1 MTTINSL
8 VSLFF
13 FIFFVLVSIS
23 APDTITAADFFEK
36 PAKAKYSAS
45 AILKP
50 EMVRGKFHKVNN
62 RVTYDGFLYH
72 FTVQSVFGPFELT
85 SITSLAILI
94 HELEAIAAMRQVET
108 SDTFK
113 KAMQKSGE
121 NTATGI
127 KNLVNDPE
135 GAIRGAGHG
144 ISSLFSRVTETV
156 GRRELTETEDSRME
170 QLIGVSKA
178 KGEIATRYGVNIYS
192 RNKILQEELDR
203 LAMADYLGGIG
214 VGLATSAVPGVGGLL
229 LTTSST
235 ARLLNEA
242 INTTSASELWLQNKN
257 KLLAMGMD
265 ADTIELFLNNPVFTP
280 AMQTVVV
287 AALKKMKTA
296 PNRELFLKVGLQAS
310 TPDMA
315 KVVSEMTV
323 MAAGYHKHIS
333 PLKGF
338 TPMARLLKA
347 KKSDG
352 TVVIFLP
359 IDHMIWNQRVASIT
373 AEIVQQGMN
382 NDAAGFELW
391 ILGTFSDQ
399 ARSSLKSMGWL
410 IHEHARNDF
419 IPK

>member
-1 MTTINSL
+1 
-8 VSLFF
+8 
-13 FIFFVLVSIS
+13 
-23 APDTITAADFFEK
+23 
-36 PAKAKYSAS
+36 
-45 AILKP
+45 
-50 EMVRGKFHKVNN
+50 MVRGKFHKVNN

-265 ADTIELFLNNPVFTP
+265 ADTIELS
-280 AMQTVVV
+280 
-287 AALKKMKTA
+287 
-296 PNRELFLKVGLQAS
+296 S
-310 TPDMA
+310 T
-315 KVVSEMTV
+315 T
-323 MAAGYHKHIS
+323 
-333 PLKGF
+333 
-338 TPMARLLKA
+338 
-347 KKSDG
+347 
-352 TVVIFLP
+352 
-359 IDHMIWNQRVASIT
+359 
-373 AEIVQQGMN
+373 
-382 NDAAGFELW
+382 
-391 ILGTFSDQ
+391 
-399 ARSSLKSMGWL
+399 RSSLPPCRPL
-410 IHEHARNDF
+410 LLQH
-419 IPK
+419 